1 MCVPD
6 RMEWR
11 GTTTVYLVVVAVV
24 DILIFRLFHRGLK
37 IRDEMHAPT
46 GWTSQVDVGRSIVVW
61 KRLLQASAIPDAA
74 MWESTSTC
82 SSQGLKVV
90 NGRNSCLMECGVI
103 GMDERVGWICDLA
116 GEVDGQVCD
125 PWCCCMYVNR

>member
-1 MCVPD
+1 MP
-6 RMEWR
+6 
-11 GTTTVYLVVVAVV
+11 
-24 DILIFRLFHRGLK
+24 
-37 IRDEMHAPT
+37 DEMHAPT
-46 GWTSQVDVGRSIVVW
+46 GWTSWVDVGRSVVVW

-116 GEVDGQVCD
+116 AEVYGQVCD
-125 PWCCCMYVNR
+125 AWSCMYVNC